1 MNQRPPTI
9 QSFPWAASID
19 AIKASEGFSAYA
31 DYYQHLLK
39 NLPINSPETRA
50 KYANVIQKRF
60 FPDRTLNGI
69 AATVWRSYHNENFLI
84 EIMRVIAI
92 EAESAVASFLI
103 THVLPKLPGSG
114 LDTQLVREF
123 VVWTYGEFKE
133 DSYKRL
139 LQSCKDMGFLS
150 RIDKDWVIQS
160 ITTPVNGF
168 IILLHDRLA
177 PTPRIVRLR
186 EILEKDWWHYLGL
199 RDESE
204 VREILRRAESAGLI
218 ARYSKVD
225 ELEQVTTR
233 YSRDEY
239 MQRALRL

>member
-1 MNQRPPTI
+1 MNQRSPTI
-9 QSFPWAASID
+9 QSFPWAASI
-19 AIKASEGFSAYA
+19 AAVKASEGFFTYP
-31 DYYQHLLK
+31 DFYQHLLA
-39 NLPINSPETRA
+39 NLPINSPETRT
-50 KYANVIQKRF
+50 KYANVIQRRF

-69 AATVWRSYHNENFLI
+69 VTTVWRSYHDEKILI

-92 EAESAVASFLI
+92 EAEPAIARFLI
-103 THVLPKLPGSG
+103 MHILPKLPGSG
-114 LDTQLVREF
+114 LDTRLVREF
-123 VVWTYGEFKE
+123 IVETYGEFKE
-133 DSYKRL
+133 DSHKRL
-139 LQSCKDMGFLS
+139 LHSCKDMGFLS

-160 ITTPVNGF
+160 IATPMNGF

-186 EILEKDWWHYLGL
+186 EILEMDWWHYLGL

-204 VREILRRAESAGLI
+204 VREILHQAESAGLI